1 MEKLVSIIL
10 PNYNHSEY
18 LQDRLDSIFNQ
29 SYENFE
35 VILLDDCSTDTSL
48 DILKTYETHPKVSY
62 FIPNKKNS
70 GSPFIQWQK
79 GLKLAKGDFIWIAE
93 SDDFC
98 DLNFLETQLKCIES
112 ADVAVAKTMAY
123 YKGTSDNE
131 VLHPVFDEAKQKDS
145 ILYCP
150 ILNVS
155 AVLFKASKL
164 TDLNEG
170 FYTNFKII
178 GDRVFYF
185 EFFLDSK
192 IVLNESTINYFRQSD
207 SSISKLNDRSI
218 AYYSSYFNEH
228 SKFISYAK
236 NNRLVS
242 KTMYKRYVAKFYNRV
257 SNRVS
262 QKKKRSL
269 PYLLLF
275 FRYKLRLFV

>member
-1 MEKLVSIIL
+1 MGKLVSIIL
-10 PNYNHSEY
+10 PNYNHAKY

-29 SYENFE
+29 SYQNFE

-48 DILKTYETHPKVSY
+48 EILKNYEVHPKVSH

-70 GSPFIQWQK
+70 GSPFLQWQK
-79 GLKLAKGDFIWIAE
+79 GIKLAKGDFIWIAE

-98 DLNFLETQLKCIES
+98 DLNFLETQLKCIET

-131 VLHPVFDEAKQKDS
+131 VLHPIFDTTKQNDS

-155 AVLFKASKL
+155 AVLFNASRLSDIKE
-164 TDLNEG
+164 D

-192 IVLNESTINYFRQSD
+192 IVFNEITINYFRQSD
-207 SSISKLNDRSI
+207 SSISKLNERSI

-236 NNRLVS
+236 KNRLVS
-242 KTMYKRYVAKFYNRV
+242 KTMYKRYVTKFYNRV
-257 SNRVS
+257 SNRVA
-262 QKKKRSL
+262 QNKKRSMS
-269 PYLLLF
+269 YLLLF
-275 FRYKLRLFV
+275 IKYKLRLIS